1 MGDDHI
7 KSDVELVVRKEKLH
21 KPKVQ
26 QEVHDVPSIDV
37 GDVSAKPVDDKPVL
51 VGDKPDEATLVVDV
65 DVAACAT
72 VPVCVD
78 ASMQTDDV
86 CADGVSVH
94 MAQMR
99 VGGVGGER
107 VSGDSGQRHYRA
119 RSTVQFS
126 ATPRMHR
133 GKDGRVR
140 HLCGPGI
147 THLVQGH
154 VQRHRGPSKPRKKK
168 ELAPK
173 SKLIWRRKEAPSA
186 VSSQAGREGGCGVEG
201 KQDLKT
207 ARTCHVHITR
217 LFEIEERKPGS
228 DTKSAT
234 VTVEEDVP
242 LSGLNMQLKKVQGDA
257 CKTVDK
263 VQRWSLFQT
272 QCIIKGKACKL
283 MIDGGSCTNGIS
295 KAMVAALGLSTW
307 RLPEPKRLEWLNS
320 CGMLKITHKV
330 RVPFTV
336 GDYVDEIDC
345 DVLPLEVCGLLLGR
359 PWQYDRNVTHAGR
372 ANTYSFMHGGKQRTL
387 KPMGDDHIKSD
398 VELVVRKEKLHKPKV
413 QQEVH
418 DVPSIDVGDVSAKPV
433 DDKPVL
439 VGDKPDEATLVVDV
453 DVAACATV
461 PVCVDAKERKPG
473 SDTKSTTV
481 TVEEDVP
488 LSGLNMQLKKVQG
501 DACKTVDKVQRWSLF
516 QTQCIIKGKAC
527 KLMIDGGSCTNGISK
542 AMVAALGL
550 STWRLPEPKRLEWL
564 NSCGMLKITHKVR
577 VPFTVGDYVDEIDC
591 DVLPL
596 EVCGLLLGRPW
607 QYDRNVTHA
616 GRANTYSFMHG
627 GKQRTLKPMG
637 DDHIKSD
644 VELVVRKE
652 KLHKPK
658 VQQEVHDVPSIDVG
672 DVSAKPVD
680 DKPVLVGD
688 KPDEATLVVDVDV
701 AACAT
706 VPVCVD
712 ASMQTDDVC
721 ADGVSVHMAQMRVGG
736 VGGERVSGDSGQRH
750 YRARS
755 TVQFSATP
763 RMHRGK
769 DGRVRHL
776 CGPGITHLVQGHVQ
790 RHRGPSK
797 PRKKKELAPKSK
809 LIWRRKEAPSA
820 VSSQA
825 GREGGCGVEGKQD
838 LKTARTCHVHITS
851 PFPEDPHALG
861 TTLLEGGR
869 MIRAW
874 RPMWSPDSGLHQLNY
889 LSLGNGHVWAN

>member
-1 MGDDHI
+1 MHPVGGRSTGPQTGQAGPQAGPTGPWAGPASVPAVVSRAILATTAVVSSVSSPAVLADATAVVASW
-7 KSDVELVVRKEKLH
+7 SD
-21 KPKVQ
+21 
-26 QEVHDVPSIDV
+26 
-37 GDVSAKPVDDKPVL
+37 DVSGVRCLRGTKSGYVFNDYLDIRKGVPRPVSELKWYLRHDATIEQYEDWEKYMELGFQRCRRYKGRFTGYDTYVL
-51 VGDKPDEATLVVDV
+51 AHRRVDE
-65 DVAACAT
+65 
-72 VPVCVD
+72 
-78 ASMQTDDV
+78 
-86 CADGVSVH
+86 
-94 MAQMR
+94 
-99 VGGVGGER
+99 
-107 VSGDSGQRHYRA
+107 
-119 RSTVQFS
+119 
-126 ATPRMHR
+126 
-133 GKDGRVR
+133 
-140 HLCGPGI
+140 
-147 THLVQGH
+147 
-154 VQRHRGPSKPRKKK
+154 
-168 ELAPK
+168 ELD
-173 SKLIWRRKEAPSA
+173 IYWCSA
-186 VSSQAGREGGCGVEG
+186 VDRGEYAYTWEDFKKFLRGGFGLPLEDHEQSSRVVHAMKEVDKCIVPIQEIVPLPTVTKVEV
-201 KQDLKT
+201 KSS
-207 ARTCHVHITR
+207 
-217 LFEIEERKPGS
+217 EERKPGS
-228 DTKSAT
+228 DTKSTT

-242 LSGLNMQLKKVQGDA
+242 LSGLNMQLKKVQDDA

-272 QCIIKGKACKL
+272 QCIVKGKACKL

-336 GDYVDEIDC
+336 DDYVDEIDC

-359 PWQYDRNVTHAGR
+359 PWQYDRNVTHVGR

-418 DVPSIDVGDVSAKPV
+418 DVPSIDVGDVSA
-433 DDKPVL
+433 
-439 VGDKPDEATLVVDV
+439 
-453 DVAACATV
+453 
-461 PVCVDAKERKPG
+461 
-473 SDTKSTTV
+473 
-481 TVEEDVP
+481 
-488 LSGLNMQLKKVQG
+488 M
-501 DACKTVDKVQRWSLF
+501 
-516 QTQCIIKGKAC
+516 
-527 KLMIDGGSCTNGISK
+527 
-542 AMVAALGL
+542 
-550 STWRLPEPKRLEWL
+550 
-564 NSCGMLKITHKVR
+564 
-577 VPFTVGDYVDEIDC
+577 
-591 DVLPL
+591 
-596 EVCGLLLGRPW
+596 
-607 QYDRNVTHA
+607 
-616 GRANTYSFMHG
+616 
-627 GKQRTLKPMG
+627 
-637 DDHIKSD
+637 
-644 VELVVRKE
+644 
-652 KLHKPK
+652 
-658 VQQEVHDVPSIDVG
+658 
-672 DVSAKPVD
+672 PVD

-712 ASMQTDDVC
+712 ASIQTDDVC
-721 ADGVSVHMAQMRVGG
+721 ADDISVHVAQMRVGG

-755 TVQFSATP
+755 TAVQFSATP

-790 RHRGPSK
+790 RHKGPSK
-797 PRKKKELAPKSK
+797 PRKKKELAPKYK

-889 LSLGNGHVWAN
+889 LSLGNGHMWAN